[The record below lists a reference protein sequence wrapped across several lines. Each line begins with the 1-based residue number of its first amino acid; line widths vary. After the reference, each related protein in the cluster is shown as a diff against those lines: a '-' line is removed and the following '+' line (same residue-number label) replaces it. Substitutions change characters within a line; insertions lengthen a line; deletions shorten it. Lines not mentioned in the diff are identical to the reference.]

1 MISLIVAMTE
11 NRVIGRDGD
20 MPWHV
25 SRDLRRFKRLTMG
38 HHIVMG
44 RKTYESIGKP
54 LPGRTTVV
62 LSRSASI
69 DAEDVHVVGS
79 LQEALEVADA
89 DQEVF
94 VTGGET
100 VFDTA
105 LGLADRLYLT
115 RLHVTLEGDTFF
127 PEVDWSQWELV
138 EETFHAADEKNDYDL
153 TFQTYHRRRS
163 DA

>member
-25 SRDLRRFKRLTMG
+25 SRDLRRFKRLTMD

-44 RKTYESIGKP
+44 RKTYESIGRP

-62 LSRSASI
+62 LSRTASI
-69 DAEDVHVVGS
+69 DAEGVHVVGS
-79 LQEALEVADA
+79 LEEALEVAKA

-100 VFDTA
+100 VFGAA
-105 LGLADRLYLT
+105 LGMADRIYLT
-115 RLHVTLEGDTFF
+115 RLHVELTGDTFF
-127 PEVDWSQWELV
+127 PEVDWSQWELI
-138 EETFHAADEKNDYDL
+138 EEAFHAADEKNDYDL
-153 TFQTYHRRRS
+153 TFQTYNRRRS